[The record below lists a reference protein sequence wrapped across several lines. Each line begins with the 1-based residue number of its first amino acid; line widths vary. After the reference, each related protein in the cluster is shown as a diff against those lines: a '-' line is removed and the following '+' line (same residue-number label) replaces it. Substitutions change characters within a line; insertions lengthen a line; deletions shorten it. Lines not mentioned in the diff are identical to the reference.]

1 MTLIKPQQHAS
12 SLVRDMKES
21 ERERERE
28 REGFK
33 SALFK
38 QVKSIALHE
47 QGVNHNFKILSNF
60 KKSLKVS
67 T

>member
-28 REGFK
+28 GFK

-38 QVKSIALHE
+38 QVKSIALLSKE
-47 QGVNHNFKILSNF
+47 SNTILRYYQT
-60 KKSLKVS
+60 LKRA
-67 T
+67 

>member
-38 QVKSIALHE
+38 QVKSIALLSKE
-47 QGVNHNFKILSNF
+47 SNTILRYYQT
-60 KKSLKVS
+60 LKRA
-67 T
+67 